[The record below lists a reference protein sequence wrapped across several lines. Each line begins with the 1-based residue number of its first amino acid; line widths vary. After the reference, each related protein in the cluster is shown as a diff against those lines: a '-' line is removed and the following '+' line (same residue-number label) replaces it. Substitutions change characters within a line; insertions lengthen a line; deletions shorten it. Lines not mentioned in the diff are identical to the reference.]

1 MMIFLNGMAETN
13 CKSKQIWSGFLPLL
27 CPFAPH
33 LAEELWHTCFHPE
46 KSPENAG
53 YPFLSMTAWPSFDE
67 SLARDD
73 EIKIG
78 VQINGKARAEITL
91 PLDCDQDTAVR
102 IAGEDKTVQA
112 ALSALDLKK
121 VVFVKNRIL
130 NFVGAPK

>member
-1 MMIFLNGMAETN
+1 M
-13 CKSKQIWSGFLPLL
+13 
-27 CPFAPH
+27 
-33 LAEELWHTCFHPE
+33 
-46 KSPENAG
+46 
-53 YPFLSMTAWPSFDE
+53 FDE

-73 EIKIG
+73 EVKIG

-102 IAGEDKTVQA
+102 IAREEKSVASALA
-112 ALSALDLKK
+112 ALDVKK